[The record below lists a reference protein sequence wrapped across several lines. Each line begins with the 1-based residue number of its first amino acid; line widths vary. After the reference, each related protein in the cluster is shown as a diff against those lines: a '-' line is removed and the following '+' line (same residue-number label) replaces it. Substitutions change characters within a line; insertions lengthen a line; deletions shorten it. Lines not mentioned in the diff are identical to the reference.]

1 MPEGVGGPGGEGR
14 AGAETAGSL
23 QAGRARAPPGRARGP
38 GGRRCRPVGLGPRSS
53 PSQPRRLRPLWWRRR
68 EAARPLMPTSLVAA
82 QGSCEASDAEPRA
95 EPCALGFHSHSS
107 LEERRHLNSDRLPT
121 AAAPLLRCRCCSPPT
136 HGAAA
141 AVHSLIHR
149 RHQLAS
155 IAMRLIHRRRHQ
167 LASIAMRRKYPR
179 GSGSHARRATLPCLC
194 SASRCCA
201 TLCAAARRSVQGS
214 RG

>member
-1 MPEGVGGPGGEGR
+1 LTSWQVGNAAHPALGANAGGGWRAWRGGEG
-14 AGAETAGSL
+14 GGGDGQLS
-23 QAGRARAPPGRARGP
+23 AGRESSSSSGQSQRSWRQTLQS
-38 GGRRCRPVGLGPRSS
+38 CRSWTTFES
-53 PSQPRRLRPLWWRRR
+53 ISTKTF
-68 EAARPLMPTSLVAA
+68 ATSLVAA
-82 QGSCEASDAEPRA
+82 QGSSEASDAEPRA
-95 EPCALGFHSHSS
+95 EPRAPGFHPHSS
-107 LEERRHLNSDRLPT
+107 LEERRHLNSDRQPNAT

-141 AVHSLIHR
+141 AVHL
-149 RHQLAS
+149 
-155 IAMRLIHRRRHQ
+155 LIHRRRHQ

-194 SASRCCA
+194 SAWRCCA

>member
-38 GGRRCRPVGLGPRSS
+38 GGRRCSPVGLGPRSS

-68 EAARPLMPTSLVAA
+68 EAARPLMP
-82 QGSCEASDAEPRA
+82 
-95 EPCALGFHSHSS
+95 SHVPSHVRPDLEQRPTQS
-107 LEERRHLNSDRLPT
+107 LEQRRHLNSDRQPNAT

-141 AVHSLIHR
+141 AVHL
-149 RHQLAS
+149 
-155 IAMRLIHRRRHQ
+155 LIHRRRHQ

-194 SASRCCA
+194 SAWRCCA

>member
-14 AGAETAGSL
+14 AGAETASSL
-23 QAGRARAPPGRARGP
+23 QAGRARAPGRARGP
-38 GGRRCRPVGLGPRSS
+38 GGRRYSPVGLGPRSRS
-53 PSQPRRLRPLWWRRR
+53 FSTKTF
-68 EAARPLMPTSLVAA
+68 ATSLVAA
-82 QGSCEASDAEPRA
+82 QGSSEASDAEPRA
-95 EPCALGFHSHSS
+95 EPRAPGFHPHSS
-107 LEERRHLNSDRLPT
+107 LEERCHLNSDRQPNAT

-141 AVHSLIHR
+141 AVHF
-149 RHQLAS
+149 
-155 IAMRLIHRRRHQ
+155 LIHRRRHQ